1 MTLTLILIAIGA
13 LLFLVIVY
21 NILQQ
26 YRQKQAAERRTLLLR
41 HKNIINET
49 DELLLHAGQLPFS
62 KALVVALYNRILS
75 SLQIMQQQD
84 PASTQ
89 VKSRKANIEQ
99 QLQQVKEH
107 YQMEQASLKPPESDQ
122 QAIHMLKIVKRL
134 RALLRIEHNNGKLGN
149 QTFVVED
156 RRLELVQLKI
166 NLANLVKRA
175 RLALDNKNNQM
186 ARQMLTKGLNVLEQ
200 VPDKDEQLKSIEENL
215 QLRLNELDNNLI
227 KVEQEQKARE
237 EEQEKSELDQLFEPK
252 RKW

>member
-26 YRQKQAAERRTLLLR
+26 YRQKQEAEKRTLLLKHR
-41 HKNIINET
+41 NIINEA
-49 DELLLHAGQLPFS
+49 DELLLNSGQLPFS
-62 KALVVALYNRILS
+62 KALVMMLYNRILS
-75 SLQIMQQQD
+75 SLQIMQRQD
-84 PASTQ
+84 PANAQ
-89 VKSRKANIEQ
+89 VKTRKINIEQ
-99 QLQQVKEH
+99 QLQQVKEN
-107 YQMEQASLKPPESDQ
+107 YQMEQTGLKPPESDQ
-122 QAIHMLKIVKRL
+122 HAIHMLKIVKRL

-149 QTFVVED
+149 QIFVIED

-166 NLANLVKRA
+166 NLANLAKRA

-186 ARQMLTKGLNVLEQ
+186 ARQLLAKGLSVLEQ
-200 VPDKDEQLKSIEENL
+200 LPDKDDQLKSIEENL
-215 QLRLNELDNNLI
+215 QLRLSELNNNQV

>member
-107 YQMEQASLKPPESDQ
+107 YQMEQSSLKPPESDQ

-215 QLRLNELDNNLI
+215 QLRLNELDNNLV

>member
-26 YRQKQAAERRTLLLR
+26 YRQKQQAERRTLLLR

-62 KALVVALYNRILS
+62 KALVMVLYNRILS

-84 PASTQ
+84 SASTQ
-89 VKSRKANIEQ
+89 IKSRKANIEQ

-107 YQMEQASLKPPESDQ
+107 YQMDQASLKPPESDQ

-175 RLALDNKNNQM
+175 RIAVDNKNNQM

-200 VPDKDEQLKSIEENL
+200 VPDKDEQLKNIEENL
-215 QLRLNELDNNLI
+215 QLRLNELNNTLV

>member
-215 QLRLNELDNNLI
+215 QLRLNELDNNLV

>member
-26 YRQKQAAERRTLLLR
+26 YRQKQEAEKRTLLLK

-49 DELLLHAGQLPFS
+49 DELLLHAGQLPYS
-62 KALVVALYNRILS
+62 KALVMMLYNRILS
-75 SLQIMQQQD
+75 SLHIMRQQD

-89 VKSRKANIEQ
+89 VKSRTTNIEQ

-107 YQMEQASLKPPESDQ
+107 YQMEQASLQPPESDR

-149 QTFVVED
+149 QTFVIED
-156 RRLELVQLKI
+156 RRLELIQLKI
-166 NLANLVKRA
+166 NLANLTKRA
-175 RLALDNKNNQM
+175 HLALNNKNNPM
-186 ARQMLTKGLNVLEQ
+186 ARQMLTKGLSVLEQ
-200 VPDKDEQLKSIEENL
+200 VPDKDEQLKNIEENL
-215 QLRLNELDNNLI
+215 QLRLNELNNSQI
-227 KVEQEQKARE
+227 KVEQEQKARV

>member
-107 YQMEQASLKPPESDQ
+107 YQMEQANLKPPESDQ

-215 QLRLNELDNNLI
+215 QLRLNELDNNLV

>member
-13 LLFLVIVY
+13 LLFLVIIY

-26 YRQKQAAERRTLLLR
+26 YRQKQEAERRTLLLR

-89 VKSRKANIEQ
+89 IKSRKANIEQ
-99 QLQQVKEH
+99 QLLQVKEH
-107 YQMEQASLKPPESDQ
+107 YQMDQASLKPPETDQ

-175 RLALDNKNNQM
+175 RIALDNKNNQM

-200 VPDKDEQLKSIEENL
+200 VPDKDDQLKNIEENL
-215 QLRLNELDNNLI
+215 QLRLNELNNNLV